1 MFFFCVTILCQKHLA
16 YRHEKKLCCELLFAY
31 HLLYCLG
38 LCSLINPLDA
48 GSAICG
54 NKDGINQE
62 VLLPCSINRWICP
75 SSIASHRLRASLHT
89 LLATHP
95 PLGFGLLLAGVCCWC
110 MAAEVLPW
118 YSKEGTTQGLKEEG
132 ISQHL
137 ALSFIRDG
145 FLVKYIGGLK
155 LRMLIVWLEFTLQF
169 H

>member
-1 MFFFCVTILCQKHLA
+1 MLFFCVTILCQEHLA
-16 YRHEKKLCCELLFAY
+16 YRHAKKSVLWTFVRLSPFVLHWLLFTDQ
-31 HLLYCLG
+31 
-38 LCSLINPLDA
+38 PLDA

-75 SSIASHRLRASLHT
+75 SSFASHRLRASLHT

-95 PLGFGLLLAGVCCWC
+95 PLGFGLLLARVCCRC

-118 YSKEGTTQGLKEEG
+118 NSKEGTTQGLKEEG
-132 ISQHL
+132 ISQRL
-137 ALSFIRDG
+137 ALTFIRDG